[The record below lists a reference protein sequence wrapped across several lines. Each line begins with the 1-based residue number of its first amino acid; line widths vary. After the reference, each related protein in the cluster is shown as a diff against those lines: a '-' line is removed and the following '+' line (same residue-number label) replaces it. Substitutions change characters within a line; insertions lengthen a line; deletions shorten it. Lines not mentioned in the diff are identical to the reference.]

1 MINDELNA
9 RREII
14 KYAQKM
20 NPSGINVNKSG
31 NVSARYRDGF
41 IITPTGIP
49 YDQLTE
55 EDLVYV
61 RKESNGYSFVGEYE
75 ASSEWFM
82 HAKIYES
89 REDVEAIVHTHSL
102 YATAIAC
109 LEEDIPPFHYMV
121 AVSGNTKIPCAPY
134 ALFGTEALAD
144 SCLKGLG
151 QGNACLLSHHG
162 VICVGKTVRKAFEL
176 AVEVENLAH
185 MWTEVRKVNP
195 DVILS
200 EQQMKEVML
209 RFKTYGQQLKKEES
223 KES

>member
-1 MINDELNA
+1 MTNEELNV
-9 RREII
+9 RREIV

-31 NVSARYRDGF
+31 NVSARYMDGF
-41 IITPTGIP
+41 IITPSGIP
-49 YDQLTE
+49 YDLLSP
-55 EDLVYV
+55 EDLTYV
-61 RKESNGYSFVGEYE
+61 QKDGSVYSFVGDYE
-75 ASSEWFM
+75 ASSEWLM

-102 YATAIAC
+102 YATTIAC
-109 LEEDIPPFHYMV
+109 LEEEIPPFHYMV

-144 SCLKGLG
+144 SCLEGLG

-195 DVILS
+195 KAILS
-200 EQQMKEVML
+200 EQQMQEVMQ
-209 RFKTYGQQLKKEES
+209 RFKTYGKQQKIVRS
-223 KES
+223 K